1 MAKAIKKQALGRGL
15 SALLNDDGSS
25 HSHASKSAAQFVAL
39 SLDQIKVNPYQPRTR
54 FSESALKELESS
66 IKALG
71 LIQPITVRETKDG
84 YYELV
89 SGERRYRASK
99 NIGLKEIPAYIR
111 SANDQELLEMA
122 LVENIQRQDLDPI
135 EIALTYQRLLEDVSL
150 SITELGDRLGKDR
163 TTITNY
169 LRLLKLDPLIQSGMR
184 DGFISMGH
192 GRSLINIEH
201 TEDQLALYEEI
212 LDKKLFPMTLG
223 GEHSITP
230 GCIVPFTKKYKNI
243 CLLHFDAH
251 ADLRQSYNG
260 EKFSHA
266 SAIRRCLDYKNVSL
280 ISFGIRNISESEIP
294 FLKTNSSRINIFWA
308 KDKKKWN
315 LSKFKKLIKNKT
327 VYLTFD
333 VDGLDS
339 SIMPATGTPEPG
351 GLLWDETLDIIRIA
365 AKNSKIV
372 GADINELSPIKGF
385 NSYNFLVAKLAY
397 KILSYKF
404 LY

>member
-1 MAKAIKKQALGRGL
+1 MKI
-15 SALLNDDGSS
+15 LNYQLNKI
-25 HSHASKSAAQFVAL
+25 SK
-39 SLDQIKVNPYQPRTR
+39 
-54 FSESALKELESS
+54 
-66 IKALG
+66 
-71 LIQPITVRETKDG
+71 
-84 YYELV
+84 
-89 SGERRYRASK
+89 
-99 NIGLKEIPAYIR
+99 
-111 SANDQELLEMA
+111 
-122 LVENIQRQDLDPI
+122 
-135 EIALTYQRLLEDVSL
+135 
-150 SITELGDRLGKDR
+150 
-163 TTITNY
+163 
-169 LRLLKLDPLIQSGMR
+169 
-184 DGFISMGH
+184 
-192 GRSLINIEH
+192 ING
-201 TEDQLALYEEI
+201 EI
-212 LDKKLFPMTLG
+212 LDKKLFPMTFG

-230 GCIVPFTKKYKNI
+230 GCIVPFTKKFKNI

-294 FLKTNSSRINIFWA
+294 YLKKNSNRIDIFWA

-315 LSKFKKLIKNKT
+315 LNKFKKLINNKT

-351 GLLWDETLDIIRIA
+351 GLLWDETLEIIKIA
-365 AKNSKIV
+365 AKNSNIV

-404 LY
+404 CIKL